1 VELIAAGINLPA
13 NKFDCIPPEL
23 DMRIPDELKIALQKI
38 TGTTGENLSA
48 LDKLCSIKYYKKKAF
63 FLKSGDIAHHSGFVM
78 EGAFREYYADNNGRE
93 YNKAFS
99 FKGDFT
105 GSYYDLHRQK
115 PSLVTIEALA
125 DSSVVVIDHKKYQN
139 LVESDPFWLKVSYQL
154 AHNLLMKKFE
164 KEEQLLTLSA
174 AERYELL
181 QKQYPEL
188 EQLVPAYH
196 IASYLGIT
204 PISLSRIRAQ
214 KVK

>member
-1 VELIAAGINLPA
+1 LFRKILTCPLKNQVDFSVALFYMEIL
-13 NKFDCIPPEL
+13 
-23 DMRIPDELKIALQKI
+23 DELKIALRKI
-38 TGTTGENLSA
+38 AGIAHQDLSV
-48 LDKLCSIKYYKKKAF
+48 LDTLCSVKYYKKKSF
-63 FLKSGDIAHHSGFVM
+63 LLKSGAVPLHSGYVT
-78 EGAFREYYADNNGRE
+78 EGAFREYYTDKNGRE

-105 GSYYDLHRQK
+105 GSYYDLHMQK

-125 DSSVVVIDHKKYQN
+125 DSVAVVIDHKKYQN
-139 LVESDPFWLKVSYQL
+139 LVQSDTFWLKVSYSV

-164 KEEQLLTLSA
+164 KELQLLTLTA

-188 EQLVPAYH
+188 EQLVASYH

-204 PISLSRIRAQ
+204 PISLSRIRAL
-214 KVK
+214 KTK